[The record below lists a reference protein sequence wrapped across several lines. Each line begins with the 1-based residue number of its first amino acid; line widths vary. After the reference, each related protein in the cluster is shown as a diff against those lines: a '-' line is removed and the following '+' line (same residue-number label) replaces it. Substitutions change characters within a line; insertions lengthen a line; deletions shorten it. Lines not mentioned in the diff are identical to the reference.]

1 MHYIVKLCN
10 YCLCWSGSAGR
21 LLPASAGSFAPAPA
35 FASFGLFSWSPSCCL
50 RWGVS
55 LRSSPSPFCWSF
67 VFFPSNFPRWAGLRS
82 KKQTD
87 RFCLFVFLCLT
98 SSLSLR
104 IIPDTVKNFC
114 AKNEIT
120 PLLPFRVKN
129 IFESFFKNIF
139 KGWFRFAKIYRVGRG
154 WCFWSDMRSVSSCP
168 CSPNTIAAIWSLLLL
183 R

>member
-1 MHYIVKLCN
+1 MHYIVMFCN
-10 YCLCWSGSAGR
+10 SSRCPCSCFR
-21 LLPASAGSFAPAPA
+21 LLRSLQLVA
-35 FASFGLFSWSPSCCL
+35 FLLPPL
-50 RWGVS
+50 ELVS

-67 VFFPSNFPRWAGLRS
+67 VFFPSNLPWWAGLRS